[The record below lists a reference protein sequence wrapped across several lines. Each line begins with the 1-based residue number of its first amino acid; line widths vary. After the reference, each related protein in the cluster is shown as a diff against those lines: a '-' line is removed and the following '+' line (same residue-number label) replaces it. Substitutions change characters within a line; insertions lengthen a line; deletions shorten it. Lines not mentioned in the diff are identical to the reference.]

1 MLEQELVHI
10 QRREN
15 KAVVFLEC
23 PGRSSGSS
31 DHWHKK
37 PKQRCASGVAADL
50 TYLPPHEIT
59 MLCCSGYGN
68 CL

>member
-1 MLEQELVHI
+1 MHI

-15 KAVVFLEC
+15 KAVGFFWNVQDAAQVQVTTGTKSPNDFLE
-23 PGRSSGSS
+23 
-31 DHWHKK
+31 H
-37 PKQRCASGVAADL
+37 CASGVAADL